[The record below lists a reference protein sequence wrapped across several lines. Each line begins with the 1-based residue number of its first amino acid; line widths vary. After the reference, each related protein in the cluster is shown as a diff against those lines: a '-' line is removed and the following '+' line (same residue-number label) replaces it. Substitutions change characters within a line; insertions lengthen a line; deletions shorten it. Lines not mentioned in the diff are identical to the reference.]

1 MRKQVFRGKDV
12 FFGMVLGLLI
22 TAMAI
27 PALAAGVKTIE
38 ANYMD
43 IKLVVDGVP
52 ITPKDA
58 SGKAVEPFVY
68 EGTTYLPVRAVGEAL
83 GKDVK
88 WDGETKTVYV
98 GEIPGK
104 VNYLVDVCPPYESKN
119 YQEYHASKAEFFKMG
134 GKDYSNGFTLSGYN
148 GSSNYAI
155 ANLDGQYSTLTF
167 DLGHV
172 DGTNIYG
179 SAIKLDFYLDGSF
192 SQSIELN
199 PEMSV
204 KSVSVPLKN
213 ALQVKI
219 VFTTNADLYSG
230 VSKYGIANAILE

>member
-1 MRKQVFRGKDV
+1 MRKQVHRGKDV

-52 ITPKDA
+52 VTPKDA

-83 GKDVK
+83 GKGVK
-88 WDGETKTVYV
+88 WDGETKTVYI

-104 VNYLVDVCPPYESKN
+104 VNYLVDVCPPYETSYYK
-119 YQEYHASKAEFFKMG
+119 EYHSAKAEFFKMG
-134 GKDYSNGFTLSGYN
+134 GKDYSNGFTLASEGY
-148 GSSNYAI
+148 ALV
-155 ANLDGQYSTLTF
+155 NLNGQYNNLTF
-167 DLGHV
+167 KTGHV
-172 DGTNIYG
+172 DGKKMSG
-179 SAIKLDFYLDGSF
+179 STLEVYLDDEF
-192 SQSIELN
+192 SQSIELEAEDN
-199 PEMSV
+199 V
-204 KSVSVPLKN
+204 KSFNIPLKH
-213 ALQVKI
+213 ALTVKLRL
-219 VFTTNADLYSG
+219 VGGGGWGGSPEYGFAD
-230 VSKYGIANAILE
+230 AILE

>member
-1 MRKQVFRGKDV
+1 MKKQTGRTKDV
-12 FFGMVLGLLI
+12 LFGMVLGLLLV
-22 TAMAI
+22 AMAV

-52 ITPKDA
+52 VTPKDA

-104 VNYLVDVCPPYESKN
+104 INYLVDVCPPYEKRN
-119 YQEYHASKAEFFKMG
+119 YKEYHSAKAEFFKMG
-134 GKDYSNGFTLSGYN
+134 GKEYSNGFRLERGGY
-148 GSSNYAI
+148 ALI
-155 ANLDGQYSTLTF
+155 NLDGKYSNLTF
-167 DLGHV
+167 MAGHV
-172 DGTNIYG
+172 DET
-179 SAIKLDFYLDGSF
+179 AMCDCTLEVYLDGEF
-192 SQSIELN
+192 SQSIELKA
-199 PEMSV
+199 EDSV
-204 KSVSVPLKN
+204 KSFSIPLKN
-213 ALQVKI
+213 ALTVK
-219 VFTTNADLYSG
+219 FALKNSSNYLF
-230 VSKYGIANAILE
+230 YGFAEAILE